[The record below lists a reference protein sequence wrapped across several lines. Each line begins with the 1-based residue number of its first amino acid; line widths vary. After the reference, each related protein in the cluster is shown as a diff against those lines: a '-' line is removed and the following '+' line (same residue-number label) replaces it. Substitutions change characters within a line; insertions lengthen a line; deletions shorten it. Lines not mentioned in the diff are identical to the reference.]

1 MHQAHITTELDEVL
15 YRARI
20 HPHCRMIL
28 PSCRIQKIQVL
39 PVQIFFIDRIGHFG
53 ADAEKGVAYL
63 VCFFAGLQHEGKC
76 NPAKRQ
82 ASSGDAYSPHR
93 AEPKTITKSAKT
105 TVLAVRIF
113 ARKKVPNSYPG
124 ARSKKSTATRNATTD

>member
-1 MHQAHITTELDEVL
+1 MHQAHIATKLDEVL
-15 YRARI
+15 YRVRS

-28 PSCRIQKIQVL
+28 PSCRIQKIQGL

-63 VCFFAGLQHEGKC
+63 VCRLLLVKNEGKC

-93 AEPKTITKSAKT
+93 AEPKTITKSAK
-105 TVLAVRIF
+105 
-113 ARKKVPNSYPG
+113 
-124 ARSKKSTATRNATTD
+124 